1 MPSTRS
7 PRRIAALAL
16 VGALAT
22 SATAVRAAQDAAPAR
37 GPAAAAPVW
46 TAPVSAAPVS
56 VAPVL
61 VARVDTIIHPVAA
74 EFVRRAVAEAE
85 AAGAAALVIELDTP
99 GGLLT
104 STREITRA
112 LLQSRVPVVVWVGPE
127 GAQAASAGFVVLMAA
142 DVAAMAP
149 GTNTGAA
156 HPVTGDGKDVGG
168 KMGEKVA
175 QDTAAQVRALAARH
189 GRNVQ
194 LAQSAVL
201 ESRSFTAEE
210 ALRARLVEVVAP
222 TLPALLRAAH
232 GRQVGKAGGAV
243 ERLRIAGAAVRRLE
257 MGPVQR
263 LLAVVSH
270 PNVAYILLSLGFL
283 GLYFELATPGAVLP
297 GVVGAICLL
306 LGFYALSVL
315 PLDYTGVALLLLA
328 VLFFIAE
335 IKVASYGLLTV
346 AGVVCL
352 VLGSLMLFE
361 SPEPALR
368 VSLWL
373 VAAVA
378 GSVVVTAAFL
388 MTLVLRTH
396 RSPVRTGREGLVGE
410 RGVARTSLAPAGKAF
425 VHGELWSAVAEQPL
439 EPGQPLEVVS
449 VEGLTLRVRPLGG
462 EARAGSAGP
471 V

>member
-1 MPSTRS
+1 MHPTRS
-7 PRRIAALAL
+7 PRRLAALAL

-22 SATAVRAAQDAAPAR
+22 SATAARAAQDATPAR
-37 GPAAAAPVW
+37 GPAA
-46 TAPVSAAPVS
+46 TAPGST
-56 VAPVL
+56 APVL

-85 AAGAAALVIELDTP
+85 AARAAALVIELDTP

-168 KMGEKVA
+168 KMGEKVV

-243 ERLRIAGAAVRRLE
+243 ERLRTAGAAVRRLE

-328 VLFFIAE
+328 VLFFLAE

-388 MTLVLRTH
+388 MTLVLRIH

-462 EARAGSAGP
+462 EPRVTGG
-471 V
+471 

>member
-1 MPSTRS
+1 MLPTRS
-7 PRRIAALAL
+7 PRRLAALAL

-22 SATAVRAAQDAAPAR
+22 SATAAWAAQGDAPAR
-37 GPAAAAPVW
+37 GPGGSRVAATPDS
-46 TAPVSAAPVS
+46 TAT
-56 VAPVL
+56 VL

-85 AAGAAALVIELDTP
+85 ATRATALVIELDTP

-168 KMGEKVA
+168 AMGEKVA

-194 LAQSAVL
+194 FAQAAVL
-201 ESRSFTAEE
+201 QSRSFTAEE

-222 TLPALLRAAH
+222 TLPALLRAVH
-232 GRQVGKAGGAV
+232 GREVGKAGSAAAP
-243 ERLRIAGAAVRRLE
+243 LRTAGATVGRLE

-263 LLAVVSH
+263 LLAVVAH

-315 PLDYTGVALLLLA
+315 PLDYTGVAMLLLA
-328 VLFFIAE
+328 VLFFLAE

-346 AGVVCL
+346 AGAVCL

-373 VAAVA
+373 VAAVSA
-378 GSVVVTAAFL
+378 SVVVTAAFL

-410 RGVARTSLAPAGKAF
+410 RGVARTPLSPAGKAF

-439 EPGQPLEVVS
+439 EAGQPLEVVS

-462 EARAGSAGP
+462 EPRASVIEGG
-471 V
+471 